1 MLYSF
6 KTVKY
11 GIKYWLPKELKR
23 IKYKLDPKECCIM
36 GVVINVESDQCD
48 VEFRLMVMP
57 DLCLMSIA
65 ALNHL

>member
-1 MLYSF
+1 MM
-6 KTVKY
+6 
-11 GIKYWLPKELKR
+11 
-23 IKYKLDPKECCIM
+23 KYKLDPKECCIM

-57 DLCLMSIA
+57 GLCLMSIA